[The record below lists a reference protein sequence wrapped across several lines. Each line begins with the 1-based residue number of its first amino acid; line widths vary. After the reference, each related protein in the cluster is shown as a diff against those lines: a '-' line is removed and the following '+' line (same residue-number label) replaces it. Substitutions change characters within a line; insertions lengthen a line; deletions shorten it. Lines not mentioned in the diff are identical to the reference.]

1 MTRTASPIRIVVVGG
16 GAGGLELVTRLGRK
30 LGRRGRAEITL
41 VERGRTHFWK
51 PHLHELAAGTMDL
64 DVHEIDYLAQSHWSG
79 FRYLLGEM
87 TGLDREARE
96 VIVGPV
102 SDDAGEQ
109 IVPQRRVPY
118 DYLVLAVGSR
128 TNDFGTPGAAENAVA
143 LENTQQADRFHR
155 RLVDSFLRAQAQTEP
170 LRADQLNV
178 AIVGAGATGT
188 ELAAELHKAT
198 RALVSFGLDRIDPD
212 RHVRLHLIEA
222 APRIL
227 PALPER
233 ISGAALRMLQELDVA
248 VHTNARVAEVLPRAV
263 RLADGNLIEAEMV
276 VWAAGVKAPPFLREV
291 GLQVNH
297 LNQILVQPTLQS
309 FDDPRIFAIGDCAA
323 IPWEGH
329 PGRNVPPRAQAAH
342 QQAEHLYQSFRR
354 LLSGGVPGPWRYR
367 DFGSLVSLGTYTT
380 VGNLMANFQGGNI
393 WLEGLFARLMYLSLY
408 KMHEITLHGF
418 WKTALAT
425 LGRSISRSTEPR
437 VKLH

>member
-1 MTRTASPIRIVVVGG
+1 MV
-16 GAGGLELVTRLGRK
+16 
-30 LGRRGRAEITL
+30 
-41 VERGRTHFWK
+41 
-51 PHLHELAAGTMDL
+51 
-64 DVHEIDYLAQSHWSG
+64 
-79 FRYLLGEM
+79 
-87 TGLDREARE
+87 GLDRNARE
-96 VIVGPV
+96 VLVGPV
-102 SDDAGEQ
+102 SDDSGEL

-118 DYLVLAVGSR
+118 DYLVIAVGSR

-155 RLVDSFLRAQAQTEP
+155 RLVDAFLRAQAQAEP

-198 RALVSFGLDRIDPD
+198 RELVGFGLDRIDPD
-212 RHVRLHLIEA
+212 RHVRMHLIEA

-233 ISGAALRMLQELDVA
+233 ISAAAHQMLRELNVA
-248 VHTNARVAEVLPRAV
+248 VHVNARVAEVLPRAV
-263 RLADGNLIEAEMV
+263 KLADGNVIEAEMV
-276 VWAAGVKAPPFLREV
+276 VWAAGVKAPTFLRDV
-291 GLQVNH
+291 NLQVNQ
-297 LNQILVQPTLQS
+297 LNQILVKSTLQS
-309 FDDPRIFAIGDCAA
+309 FDDPHVFAIGDCAA
-323 IPWEGH
+323 IPWEEH

-342 QQAEHLYQSFRR
+342 QQAAHVFGTFQR
-354 LLSGGVPGPWRYR
+354 LLSGREPQPWRYR

-380 VGNLMANFQGGNI
+380 VGNLMANFHGGNI

-418 WKTALAT
+418 WKTSFAT
-425 LGRSISRSTEPR
+425 LGRAISRSTGPR